1 MTANQFST
9 VLRITSSITNQDE
22 VFLMHVE
29 SVGSRPLDVKLI
41 GTDGELVFAVSLN
54 HTKVSLIKS
63 RNSPC
68 SDEEWIRILSSILL
82 HEPLKDGE
90 ENVTRGVEIH
100 AKVEK
105 KAMTI
110 VVQKVIEGIKQRLGA
125 IRLDETE
132 EEEISLFEW
141 CALAAR
147 SADSSKGELE
157 ALRIKYREQQETL
170 DKLNKDFKESN
181 KLKSDNE
188 NQLLEKFSILLNEK
202 KLKIRNQ
209 QKLLAGATVDP
220 EKIEAMQAIRA
231 RKPRTVGASRSGKR
245 KVGKEAQAESSDDS
259 DDAFEK
265 MDVDN
270 NQHEDDVTEDES
282 DHPEVQTPERS
293 DDETA
298 SESEGDAPSPASQL
312 PVRKIIIDDNSDK
325 EMQPAPGLTEA
336 TKIAG
341 LPPKRELSF
350 AQKAAPVPAPKP
362 TNDGSETES
371 GSDDE
376 L

>member
-1 MTANQFST
+1 MTANQFAT
-9 VLRITSSITNQDE
+9 VLRITSSTANQDE

-29 SVGSRPLDVKLI
+29 SIGSRPLDVKLI

-54 HTKVSLIKS
+54 HTKVSSIKS

-90 ENVTRGVEIH
+90 ENVTRGVEIR

-110 VVQKVIEGIKQRLGA
+110 LVQKVIEGIKQRLGA

-132 EEEISLFEW
+132 EEESASLN
-141 CALAAR
+141 
-147 SADSSKGELE
+147 G
-157 ALRIKYREQQETL
+157 YREQQETL
-170 DKLNKDFKESN
+170 DKLNKDFKESS
-181 KLKSDNE
+181 KLKSENE
-188 NQLLEKFSILLNEK
+188 NRLLEKFGILLNEK

-220 EKIEAMQAIRA
+220 KKIEAMQATRA

-259 DDAFEK
+259 DDASSRS
-265 MDVDN
+265 
-270 NQHEDDVTEDES
+270 T
-282 DHPEVQTPERS
+282 TPERS

-298 SESEGDAPSPASQL
+298 SESEEDAPPPAPRL
-312 PVRKIIIDDNSDK
+312 PVRKNMIDDNSDG
-325 EMQPAPGLTEA
+325 EMQPAPRLTEA
-336 TKIAG
+336 TKIAD
-341 LPPKRELSF
+341 LPPKRQLPF
-350 AQKAAPVPAPKP
+350 AQKAASVHAPKP
-362 TNDGSETES
+362 TNDRSETES
-371 GSDDE
+371 GSNDE